1 MVPRAQFR
9 ESLEAL
15 RVDVD
20 AVGRMARDAVSAA
33 VGALVADDRSL
44 ALRVVAGDDRIDALF
59 VALEERAYSL
69 IAREAPVATDLRFLM
84 SALRVMSDYEK
95 IGDRAVAIAKSALTE
110 WNRESTVVTLLG
122 RMGDVALELLGA
134 ARLAWLEHDLSIA
147 GELKRRDD
155 EVDACY
161 RTLVSHLL
169 GREGPGASLLLLHGH
184 TTGRNLE
191 RIADH
196 AVMIAERVSY
206 LVTGDPSA
214 LAAEIR

>member
-20 AVGRMARDAVSAA
+20 AVGRMARDAVGAA
-33 VGALVADDRSL
+33 FGALVADDRSL

-110 WNRESTVVTLLG
+110 WNRESTAVTLLG
-122 RMGDVALELLGA
+122 RMGDVALDLLGA

-169 GREGPGASLLLLHGH
+169 RQEGPGAALLLLHGH